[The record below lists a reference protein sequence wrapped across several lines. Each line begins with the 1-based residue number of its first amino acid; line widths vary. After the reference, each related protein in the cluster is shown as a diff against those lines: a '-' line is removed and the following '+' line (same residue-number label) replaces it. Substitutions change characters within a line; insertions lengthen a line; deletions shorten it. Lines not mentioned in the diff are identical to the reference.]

1 MADVLPSL
9 KEGRSAALH
18 PLLIRRTSFQRRTM
32 SEVTRENHNLN
43 ADRSTP
49 PRRAVNNN
57 DVDDLAEIDLV
68 GLVTAV
74 LRRWKLCA
82 AICCLMI
89 ASGLAYCFLVPTQY
103 QTTSRVFVDVGQ
115 LKTTPKDEVQFVLS
129 GKVLQKVFDD
139 FKFGETKRFAG
150 DSEALK
156 HFRKLYEVRE
166 VSKTNLIEI
175 AFKDPDVERSAAVN
189 AATALGY
196 IQDVRDRVRRVLT
209 NEQAVMQSVLVQRE
223 KERTEAAGALEA
235 FKAKHGIFAL
245 DMQRLQTEGE
255 LDRAAAAA
263 ASPLLSQSG
272 VSKLTYV
279 AQPVKSQA
287 EREKVA
293 QEQENL
299 KKELARLDALT
310 PEYQLI
316 NDRYNAAQA
325 AYQTAFNAV
334 QAQTAVIE
342 RVKGEALARV
352 TVPAATDD
360 DFVKKQPAKAKV
372 LAIVVLA
379 SLVLSV
385 LVCVVLELLDRT
397 VKTRREF
404 ERLSGL
410 PVLAEVKLVAA
421 DVNKEKWA
429 TAAALLD
436 FGAHGAQKLFLLAKP
451 SALKTEVSAVV
462 QLATAFALK
471 GKEVLV
477 VSGGSGTDFDD
488 LLAKNGGRREGD
500 TEAVFEW
507 GNSWAAEVGEAEF
520 RIGVAPGASS
530 AEVLRG
536 TAKEGYDIVLM
547 DVAALTE
554 SAEALNAAAI
564 AGVQT
569 VVLAELRQ
577 TKRDEVVD
585 AMQMLDRVKAD
596 VVGSV
601 LLGE

>member
-1 MADVLPSL
+1 M
-9 KEGRSAALH
+9 
-18 PLLIRRTSFQRRTM
+18 
-32 SEVTRENHNLN
+32 
-43 ADRSTP
+43 
-49 PRRAVNNN
+49 
-57 DVDDLAEIDLV
+57 
-68 GLVTAV
+68 TAV

-82 AICCLMI
+82 AICSVMI
-89 ASGLAYCFLVPTQY
+89 AAGLAYCFLVPTQY

-139 FKFGETKRFAG
+139 FKFDETKRFAG
-150 DSEALK
+150 DSDALK
-156 HFRKLYEVRE
+156 HFRKLYDVRE
-166 VSKTNLIEI
+166 VPKTNLIEI
-175 AFKDPDVERSAAVN
+175 AFKDTDVERSAAVN

-235 FKAKHGIFAL
+235 FKAKHGILAL

-255 LDRAAAAA
+255 LDRAAAAAA

-279 AQPVKSQA
+279 AQPAKSQA

-293 QEQENL
+293 QEQESL

-316 NDRYNAAQA
+316 NGRYNAAQA

-334 QAQTAVIE
+334 QAQTAAIE

-372 LAIVVLA
+372 MAIVVLA

-385 LVCVVLELLDRT
+385 LVCVLLELLDRT

-410 PVLAEVKLVAA
+410 PVLAEVKSKPSEA
-421 DVNKEKWA
+421 DKEQWA
-429 TAAALLD
+429 TATTLMEL
-436 FGAHGAQKLFLLAKP
+436 GTSGRKKVFLLVKP
-451 SALKTEVSAVV
+451 SALKTDVSEAV
-462 QLATAFALK
+462 QLATAFARN
-471 GKEVLV
+471 GKDVLL
-477 VSGGSGTDFDD
+477 VSAGAVKD
-488 LLAKNGGRREGD
+488 LGARLEQNGGRVEWE
-500 TEAVFEW
+500 TKTVFK
-507 GNSWAAEVGEAEF
+507 GLTSWAAEVGENEF
-520 RIGVAPGASS
+520 SV
-530 AEVLRG
+530 G
-536 TAKEGYDIVLM
+536 TAPTVFDVLQAADEVGYDVVLIET
-547 DVAALTE
+547 AALTD
-554 SAEALNAAAI
+554 SAEALNVAARA
-564 AGVQT
+564 VYT
-569 VVLAELRQ
+569 VLVSGLRQ
-577 TKRDEVVD
+577 TKREDVVD
-585 AMQMLDRVKAD
+585 ALQKLDRVKAN
-596 VVGSV
+596 VAGAVIF
-601 LLGE
+601 EK

>member
-1 MADVLPSL
+1 MQP
-9 KEGRSAALH
+9 
-18 PLLIRRTSFQRRTM
+18 PLIRQTSFQRRTM

-43 ADRSTP
+43 TDRSTP
-49 PRRAVNNN
+49 PRAVNNN

-82 AICCLMI
+82 AICSVMI
-89 ASGLAYCFLVPTQY
+89 AAGLAYCFLVPTQY

-115 LKTTPKDEVQFVLS
+115 LETTPKDEVQFVLS

-156 HFRKLYEVRE
+156 HFRKLYDVRE
-166 VSKTNLIEI
+166 VPKTNLIEI

-189 AATALGY
+189 AATAQGY

-223 KERTEAAGALEA
+223 KECTEAAGALEA
-235 FKAKHGIFAL
+235 FKTKHGILAL

-255 LDRAAAAA
+255 LDRAAAAAAAAA

-293 QEQENL
+293 QEQESL

-310 PEYQLI
+310 PEYSLI
-316 NDRYNAAQA
+316 NGRYNAAQA

-334 QAQTAVIE
+334 QTQTAAIE

-385 LVCVVLELLDRT
+385 LVCVVLELLERT

-410 PVLAEVKLVAA
+410 PVLAEVKSVVT
-421 DVNKEKWA
+421 DVDKEKWA

-471 GKEVLV
+471 GREVLV
-477 VSGGSGTDFDD
+477 VSWGSGADLDD
-488 LLAKNGGRREGD
+488 LLAKNGGRREDD

-520 RIGVAPGASS
+520 RVGVAPGASS

-536 TAKEGYDIVLM
+536 TAKAGYDIVLM

-569 VVLAELRQ
+569 VVIAELRQ

-585 AMQMLDRVKAD
+585 AMQMLDRMNAD

>member
-1 MADVLPSL
+1 MQP
-9 KEGRSAALH
+9 
-18 PLLIRRTSFQRRTM
+18 PLIRQTSFQRRTM

-43 ADRSTP
+43 TDRSTP
-49 PRRAVNNN
+49 PRAVNNN

-82 AICCLMI
+82 AICSVMI
-89 ASGLAYCFLVPTQY
+89 AAGLAYCFLVPTQY

-156 HFRKLYEVRE
+156 HFRKLYDVRE
-166 VSKTNLIEI
+166 VPKTNLIEI

-189 AATALGY
+189 AATAQGY
-196 IQDVRDRVRRVLT
+196 IQNVRDRVRRVLT

-235 FKAKHGIFAL
+235 FKTKHGILAL

-263 ASPLLSQSG
+263 AASPLLSQSG
-272 VSKLTYV
+272 VSKLSYV

-293 QEQENL
+293 QEQESL

-310 PEYQLI
+310 LEYQLI
-316 NDRYNAAQA
+316 NGRYNAAQA

-334 QAQTAVIE
+334 QAQTAAIE
-342 RVKGEALARV
+342 RVKGEALVRV
-352 TVPAATDD
+352 TVPAVTDD

-410 PVLAEVKLVAA
+410 SILAEVKSVASDA
-421 DVNKEKWA
+421 DKEKWA

-436 FGAHGAQKLFLLAKP
+436 LGAHGKQKVFLLAKP
-451 SALKTEVSAVV
+451 SALKTEVSVAV

-477 VSGGSGTDFDD
+477 VSGGSGADWDD
-488 LLAKNGGRREGD
+488 LLAKSGGRREDD
-500 TEAVFEW
+500 TETVFE
-507 GNSWAAEVGEAEF
+507 GVTSWVAEVGEVEF
-520 RIGVAPGASS
+520 CVGVASDASPD
-530 AEVLRG
+530 EVLRG
-536 TAKEGYDIVLM
+536 TAKVGYDIVLM
-547 DVAALTE
+547 ETAALTD
-554 SAEALNAAAI
+554 SAEALNAAAVT
-564 AGVQT
+564 GVQT
-569 VVLAELRQ
+569 VMVGELRQ
-577 TKRDEVVD
+577 TKRDEVWD
-585 AMQMLDRVKAD
+585 ALQKLERVEAKT
-596 VVGSV
+596 VGA
-601 LLGE
+601 LLFE